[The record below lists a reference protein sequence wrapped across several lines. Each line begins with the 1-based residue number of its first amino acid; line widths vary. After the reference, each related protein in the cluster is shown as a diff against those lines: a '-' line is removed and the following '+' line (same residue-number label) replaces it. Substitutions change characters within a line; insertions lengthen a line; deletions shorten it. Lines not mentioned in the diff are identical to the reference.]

1 MASGFRFKQFS
12 IEQEHSAM
20 KVGTDGVLL
29 GAWASLDQKDGRIL
43 DIGCGTGLLCLMA
56 AQRTTHYG
64 SHIVGVEIDPE
75 SMLDAESNVACSQW
89 KERIELHNL
98 PIQEFHSEESFDHI
112 ISNPPYFVNSL
123 TSPDRART
131 TARHTSSLPFEVL
144 TNVASKLLAANGR
157 LSLILPFGALA
168 DITLAAVRSGLFLRR
183 RTDVSS
189 KERSAPLRVLLEFGH
204 TPTTT
209 IHTTL
214 AIHTTDGDF
223 TDDYKNLT
231 KEFYLKF

>member
-1 MASGFRFKQFS
+1 
-12 IEQEHSAM
+12 M

-29 GAWASLDQKDGRIL
+29 GAWASLGKEDGRIL

-56 AQRTTHYG
+56 AQRTAPYG

-75 SMLDAESNVACSQW
+75 SMLDAVSNIAASEW
-89 KERIELHNL
+89 SERIELHNL
-98 PIQEFHSEESFDHI
+98 PIQEFQTDSLFDHI

-123 TSPDRART
+123 TSPNKART
-131 TARHTSSLPFEVL
+131 TARHTSSLPFDTL
-144 TNVASKLLAANGR
+144 TKVAARLLSPEGR

-168 DITLAAVRSGLFLRR
+168 DITLAAVRSGLFLCR

-189 KERSAPLRVLLEFGH
+189 KEGGAPLRVLLEFGH
-204 TPTTT
+204 TPSATTY
-209 IHTTL
+209 TTL
-214 AIHTTDGDF
+214 AIHTPDGNF
-223 TDDYKNLT
+223 TDDYKTLT